1 MGSLPAGAPA
11 RRSNLIQVPSC
22 EEHNQAKSGD
32 DEYAACCI
40 AMNAESSDLTTA
52 VLKGTRLRAML
63 RNEGSLGQRIFSTAR
78 PVTVE
83 RYDTD
88 RVFVAEGIRTGER
101 VVTAGV
107 HRLSPGEKVKLAAE
121 KLQ

>member
-1 MGSLPAGAPA
+1 VW
-11 RRSNLIQVPSC
+11 IV
-22 EEHNQAKSGD
+22 
-32 DEYAACCI
+32 
-40 AMNAESSDLTTA
+40 TT
-52 VLKGTRLRAML
+52 
-63 RNEGSLGQRIFSTAR
+63 QSTVELR

-88 RVFVAEGIRTGER
+88 RVFVAEGICTGER